1 MRSGWCPIPAVP
13 VAAVVIAVLAAA
25 GCGGSGSPG
34 TAARPSAAALAKE
47 LKASLRG
54 AGSVHIQG
62 TIAQNGET
70 GTLNLSLTRSGG
82 AAGTVALNADSF
94 AVLSTG
100 GTSYLKITPGF
111 LRYAKLP
118 ASRCASFCGKYIE
131 APAGESQSIIGA
143 FSMKSFLGSMAS
155 TLPSVSYAGTATV
168 NGTPAW
174 KLQVAD
180 GSTAF
185 VAASGTHYLLRVLPP
200 HGQTGRIDFTRWNSV
215 TIPAPPPASQVV
227 SATQLFTG

>member
-1 MRSGWCPIPAVP
+1 MRSGWLTIPAVP
-13 VAAVVIAVLAAA
+13 TAAAVIAALVIA

-34 TAARPSAAALAKE
+34 SAARPGPAALAKE

-62 TIAQNGET
+62 TIVQNGEAD
-70 GTLNLSLTRSGG
+70 TLNLSLTRSGG
-82 AAGTVALNADSF
+82 AAGTVALKADSF
-94 AVLSTG
+94 AILSTG
-100 GTSYLKITPGF
+100 GVSYLKITPGF

-118 ASRCASFCGKYIE
+118 ASRCAAFCGKYIK
-131 APAGESQSIIGA
+131 APAGESHAIIGA

-155 TLPSVSYAGTATV
+155 TLPSVSYTGTATV

-174 KLQVAD
+174 KLHVAD

-185 VAASGTHYLLRVLPP
+185 VAANGTHYLLRVLPP
-200 HGQTGRIDFTRWNSV
+200 QGQTGRIDFTRWNSV
-215 TIPAPPPASQVV
+215 TIPPPPSASQVV
-227 SATQLFTG
+227 SVTQLFTG